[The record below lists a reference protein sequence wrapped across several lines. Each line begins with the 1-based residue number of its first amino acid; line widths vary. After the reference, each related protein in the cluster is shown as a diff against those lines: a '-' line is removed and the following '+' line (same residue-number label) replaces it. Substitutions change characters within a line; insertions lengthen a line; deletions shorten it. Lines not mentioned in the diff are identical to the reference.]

1 MTTSRFYFRV
11 LPAMLLLFIL
21 VAAVYAFAAA
31 NTVPVS
37 GAGDGS
43 GIVSGYTAGSITYTP
58 NAANP
63 STLDSV
69 SFTLTPDNPL
79 AGTPIVVRAS
89 VDAGATWSANCA
101 LASGTWTCNL
111 GGAAITPITS
121 LRIIATQ

>member
-21 VAAVYAFAAA
+21 VAAVYAFAAT
-31 NTVPVS
+31 NTVPES

-43 GIVSGYTAGSITYTP
+43 GVVSGYTVSNITYTP
-58 NAANP
+58 NASNP

-69 SFTLTPDNPL
+69 SFSLTPTGG
-79 AGTPIVVRAS
+79 AGAPTVVRAS
-89 VDAGATWSANCA
+89 VDNGTTWSAACT
-101 LASGTWTCNL
+101 LSGTTWTCNL
-111 GGAAITPITS
+111 GGAAIAPITS